1 MCGGRRGACSS
12 MVLRLSSIPSR
23 WVPLYAVTA
32 SFRSFVHVFHASLTR
47 SNESDSVG
55 SCLRMSSL
63 PTKID
68 SRYLCHVARV
78 RAQG

>member
-1 MCGGRRGACSS
+1 M
-12 MVLRLSSIPSR
+12 
-23 WVPLYAVTA
+23 YAVTA

-68 SRYLCHVARV
+68 SRYIHLRCTPISISTVSEISESAFSQRSSDT
-78 RAQG
+78 RKAAA